1 MFKKTSKQVSGEGI
15 MGEKKGVPS
24 IISRG
29 LTITGNLVSDGEL
42 QIDGRVEGD
51 IHCVSL
57 VVGLGGEV
65 VGEVH
70 ATALRLHGQVT
81 GQVRAESVFLAAT
94 ARMVGDVH
102 HQSLAIE
109 PGAFLQGMCRRSDEV
124 AQIAA
129 VPSAPAEP
137 EIEPEPAPVAANTD
151 SQRLIQGKP
160 VRGLVGVAS

>member
-1 MFKKTSKQVSGEGI
+1 MA
-15 MGEKKGVPS
+15 EKKGVPS

-29 LTITGNLVSDGEL
+29 LTITGNLVSDGEI
-42 QIDGRVEGD
+42 QVDGRVEGD

-65 VGEVH
+65 IGEVR
-70 ATALRLHGQVT
+70 ATSLRLHGQVV
-81 GQVRAESVFLAAT
+81 GQVRADSVFLAAT

-109 PGAFLQGMCRRSDEV
+109 PGAFLQGMCRRSDDE
-124 AQIAA
+124 AEQPAAIAA
-129 VPSAPAEP
+129 IAVAVAEP
-137 EIEPEPAPVAANTD
+137 VAGD
-151 SQRLIQGKP
+151 EVPPRLIPGKP